1 MVRAP
6 LVDSCKGSA
15 VFDVVVVVVELVL
28 VVVELVVDL
37 IVVDNSSSVVVITST
52 SGMVVVST
60 GPEYVGSKMLEVVSA
75 RDGRTV
81 GEKTVVVSG
90 LATSSA
96 GW

>member
-1 MVRAP
+1 
-6 LVDSCKGSA
+6 

-60 GPEYVGSKMLEVVSA
+60 GTEYVGSKMLVVVSA

>member
-1 MVRAP
+1 M
-6 LVDSCKGSA
+6 VDSCKGSA

-28 VVVELVVDL
+28 VVVELLVVVVVVD
-37 IVVDNSSSVVVITST
+37 VSSSVVVITST
-52 SGMVVVST
+52 SGTVVVST
-60 GPEYVGSKMLEVVSA
+60 GLEYVGSRMLVVVSV
-75 RDGRTV
+75 REGRTV